1 MPPVQKRRRDEFHGA
16 AASIRY
22 FLSELSH
29 RVEEAA
35 SIAKAAD
42 ACSGAGNP
50 AKAVEIALVV
60 EQMIYDAGTVLHAAR
75 LRNRIATG

>member
-1 MPPVQKRRRDEFHGA
+1 MMDSTTA

-29 RVEEAA
+29 RLEEAA

-50 AKAVEIALVV
+50 AKAVEIALDV
-60 EQMIYDAGTVLHAAR
+60 EQLIYDAGTLLNAAS
-75 LRNRIATG
+75 LLNRIETS